1 MTGRTKART
10 LILGAALAAGPL
22 LGEEPVR
29 SATWEAYCTVCHGVD
44 GRGETEEGKKK
55 KARNLADPR
64 WLATVSDGRLESS
77 VRRGRDRMPA
87 FGKKLTDE
95 QIKALVAEVRA
106 LAPR

>member
-1 MTGRTKART
+1 M
-10 LILGAALAAGPL
+10 LLGAALSAGPL

-29 SATWEAYCTVCHGVD
+29 SATWESYCSVCHGTD

-64 WLATVSDGRLESS
+64 WLATVSDSRLESS
-77 VRRGRDRMPA
+77 VRRGRDKMPA
-87 FGKKLTDE
+87 FGKKLSEE